1 MFWWWP
7 FGKVPQIEAK
17 ILREQLRKDRRI
29 QLVDVRSVTEFAQG
43 HIKGAQSAPIQSLKK
58 QLPELK
64 LDPGRPVIV
73 ICQTAHRSVPGV
85 RLLKQQGFEA
95 QQLGGGMNAWRAAGF
110 PETRK

>member
-7 FGKVPQIEAK
+7 FGKVQQIEAK
-17 ILREQLRKDRRI
+17 TLREQLRKDRTI
-29 QLVDVRSVTEFAQG
+29 QLVDVRSADEYASG

-58 QLPELK
+58 QLPDLK
-64 LDPGRPVIV
+64 LDPARPVVV

-85 RLLKQQGFEA
+85 RLLRQNGFDA

-110 PETRK
+110 PEIKK